1 MRYFH
6 FEEEH
11 PFSLI
16 VPLIEE
22 GKLDPWEVD
31 IVELANLYLEELR
44 RRETLDLR
52 VPARA
57 IVAAA
62 FLLKKKVEVLFPKPP
77 RKPRERK
84 YTLQEIVDMFE
95 EEYQEVEQE
104 LLQNV
109 EKIKKAVKRKKTS
122 HKKSKRRK
130 RSEREIPLHISRFEE
145 VLEEL
150 WKFFKNLDVGTRI
163 KFFTFLDKRNFV
175 PQVMALLYLD
185 YDNKIRLYQDKPFGD
200 LEIEVLEA

>member
-95 EEYQEVEQE
+95 EEYPQVEQE
-104 LLQNV
+104 LQQNV
-109 EKIKKAVKRKKTS
+109 EKIKKTIRRKSTARRNPRKRKKPE
-122 HKKSKRRK
+122 K
-130 RSEREIPLHISRFEE
+130 EIPLHISKFEE

-150 WKFFKNLDVGTRI
+150 WEFFKKLDVGTRI

-185 YDNKIRLYQDKPFGD
+185 YDNKIRLYQDKPFDD
-200 LEIEVLEA
+200 LEIEILET

>member
-1 MRYFH
+1 LKYFH
-6 FEEEH
+6 FEDDH

-44 RRETLDLR
+44 RREINDLR
-52 VPARA
+52 IPARA

-84 YTLQEIVDMFE
+84 YTLGEIVEMFE
-95 EEYQEVEQE
+95 EEYPEVEEE
-104 LLQNV
+104 LKENTQ
-109 EKIKKAVKRKKTS
+109 KIKRAIK
-122 HKKSKRRK
+122 RK
-130 RSEREIPLHISRFEE
+130 RSKRTERKEKQKETEVPLHVAKFED
-145 VLEEL
+145 VLKEL
-150 WKFFKNLDVGTRI
+150 WEFFKEMDVGTRI
-163 KFFTFLDKRNFV
+163 KFFTFLNRKDMV
-175 PQVMALLYLD
+175 PQLMALLYLD
-185 YDNKIRLYQDKPFGD
+185 YEGKVRLYQEKPYGD
-200 LEIEVLEA
+200 IEVEILET

>member
-44 RRETLDLR
+44 RREILDLR
-52 VPARA
+52 IPARA
-57 IVAAA
+57 IVATA

-84 YTLQEIVDMFE
+84 YTLQEIVEMFE
-95 EEYQEVEQE
+95 EEYTDVEQE
-104 LLQNV
+104 LQENV
-109 EKIKKAVKRKKTS
+109 EKIQRVVKRKRTKRKPQKREEP
-122 HKKSKRRK
+122 KK
-130 RSEREIPLHISRFEE
+130 EIPLHISKFED
-145 VLEEL
+145 VLVEL
-150 WKFFKNLDVGTRI
+150 WEFFKNLDVGTRL
-163 KFFTFLDKRNFV
+163 KFFTFIDKRNFV

-185 YDNKIRLYQDKPFGD
+185 YDNKIRLYQEKPFGD
-200 LEIEVLEA
+200 LEIEILET

>member
-84 YTLQEIVDMFE
+84 YTLQEIVEMFE
-95 EEYQEVEQE
+95 EEYTDVEQE
-104 LLQNV
+104 LQENV
-109 EKIKKAVKRKKTS
+109 EKIQRVVKRKRTKRKPQKREEP
-122 HKKSKRRK
+122 KK
-130 RSEREIPLHISRFEE
+130 EIPLHISKFED
-145 VLEEL
+145 VLVEL
-150 WKFFKNLDVGTRI
+150 WEFFKNLDVGTRL
-163 KFFTFLDKRNFV
+163 KFFTFIDKRNFV

-185 YDNKIRLYQDKPFGD
+185 YDNKIRLYQEKPFGD
-200 LEIEVLEA
+200 LEIEILET

>member
-84 YTLQEIVDMFE
+84 YTLQEIVEMFE
-95 EEYQEVEQE
+95 EEYTDVEQE
-104 LLQNV
+104 LQENV
-109 EKIKKAVKRKKTS
+109 EKIRRVVRKRKTKRKPPKRKEP
-122 HKKSKRRK
+122 KK
-130 RSEREIPLHISRFEE
+130 EIPLHISKFED
-145 VLEEL
+145 VLVGL
-150 WKFFKNLDVGTRI
+150 WEFFKNLDVGTRLR
-163 KFFTFLDKRNFV
+163 FFTFLDKRNFV

-185 YDNKIRLYQDKPFGD
+185 YDNKIRLYQEEPFGD
-200 LEIEVLEA
+200 LEIEILET